1 MPRGA
6 PRQVGDRFTNQ
17 NGYTYEKTEADGWQ
31 PVHKLIAERK
41 LGRRLTPEERAIFH
55 DGNRENLSDDNIVV
69 VQKYS
74 KQSTK
79 AKLVRIEE
87 QIRELQ
93 AQAEELRAQIAE
105 S

>member
-41 LGRRLTPEERAIFH
+41 LGRRLTPEERAIFQ
-55 DGNRENLSDDNIVV
+55 DNNRANLSDGNIVV

-74 KQSTK
+74 KQSAK